1 MAQPLYMFV
10 EGVGLKKAFSGKAAK
25 FRISTVETGLVAS
38 GKLKVTVEEFQ
49 TKKQAKVEIIDKED
63 NTYIVKYTCPTV
75 GDYLV
80 KIEANGEEIEG
91 SPFSVKVL
99 QGPIPSKCVA
109 SGPCLQSNSI
119 LQSGSQLEFFVD
131 ATQAGH
137 GNLAVIVKGK
147 TEEPKVF
154 VSDDENKIHSVKF
167 EPQGHGRYYINAFW
181 SGEHIPG
188 SPFKLKIHPQPSA
201 ANVKAYGPGLEE
213 EVVIE
218 KRAEFTIDTSN
229 AGVGTLSVR
238 VHGVKGKYKV
248 ECQPKSEGEPRIV
261 LGAYE
266 PMEAGD
272 YTVAITFEG
281 DHIPG
286 SPFEVK
292 VVDKK
297 K

>member
-1 MAQPLYMFV
+1 MFV
-10 EGVGLKKAFSGKAAK
+10 EGAGLRKAFSGKAAK
-25 FRISTVETGLVAS
+25 FRISTVEKGLVSS
-38 GKLKVTVEEFQ
+38 GKLRVTVEEFQ
-49 TKKQAKVEIIDKED
+49 TKEQAKVEVIDKED

-80 KIEANGEEIEG
+80 KIEACGEEIEG

-99 QGPIPSKCVA
+99 QGPIPTKCVA

-131 ATQAGH
+131 ATQAGN
-137 GNLAVIVKGK
+137 GNLVVVVKGK

-154 VSDDENKIHSVKF
+154 ISDDENQMHSVKF
-167 EPQGHGRYYINAFW
+167 EPTGHGKYYINAFW

-188 SPFKLKIHPQPSA
+188 SPFKLKVHPRPSA
-201 ANVKAYGPGLEE
+201 ANVKAYGPGLEK
-213 EVVIE
+213 EVMIDQ
-218 KRAEFTIDTSN
+218 RAEFTIDTVN
-229 AGVGTLSVR
+229 AGIGTLSVR

-281 DHIPG
+281 EHIPG

-292 VVDKK
+292 VVEKK